1 MFGSYTPGH
10 RRKETNMNKQ
20 LFALFLSNLAILF
33 IGFGVFPLLPLYASR
48 FGATPS
54 MIGIYLA
61 LTYIAISLGT
71 MLPGWLSG
79 RLSQK
84 TVFVSAGIL
93 GVPAVALLGYAT
105 AFWQVVVLTG
115 LVWFT
120 GGVGISL
127 VSLFT
132 GRLAD
137 PDQRGRWFGL
147 IALTTPLGA
156 VVGGSLVAW
165 LVQAQGYRVMFTA
178 LGPVYAVWPLVG
190 LMIRAPRTIQPARLN
205 AREVPTR
212 RTDKRFSLLLLSAF
226 LVAMTISISRLG
238 LSLSMKAALFS
249 ASEIAR
255 TNVVGGLVTIPVVIG
270 FGLLSD
276 RLGRRLFL
284 VIGYGLA
291 ALSAL
296 LLVSASQLW
305 QFWIVSAAV
314 LVARSI
320 SASLAA
326 ALATDLLP
334 PEALGTAIPRLT
346 SLNWMAGILGFAASG
361 YMIER
366 LGQDSLYWIAT
377 IASVAAAAITG
388 WMARADERRAI
399 KTELAPLSASP
410 KGSSAD

>member
-1 MFGSYTPGH
+1 M
-10 RRKETNMNKQ
+10 KKQ
-20 LFALFLSNLAILF
+20 LLALFLSNLAILF
-33 IGFGVFPLLPLYASR
+33 IGFGVFPLLPVYAGR

-54 MIGIYLA
+54 MIGVYLA

-79 RLSQK
+79 RISQK
-84 TVFVSAGIL
+84 VLFVTAGFL
-93 GVPAVALLGYAT
+93 GVPAVSLLGYAA

-115 LVWFT
+115 IVWFT
-120 GGVGISL
+120 GGVGIAL
-127 VSLFT
+127 VSVFT
-132 GRLAD
+132 GRLAS

-156 VVGGSLVAW
+156 VIGGSLVAW
-165 LVQAQGYRVMFTA
+165 LVETQGYQVMFTA

-190 LMIRAPRTIQPARLN
+190 LLIVKEPRAAQTAVPRS
-205 AREVPTR
+205 R
-212 RTDKRFSLLLLSAF
+212 RALAVRPDRRFSLLLLSAF

-249 ASEIAR
+249 AATIAR

-284 VIGYGLA
+284 VIGYSLA
-291 ALSAL
+291 ALSTL

-305 QFWIVSAAV
+305 HFWIVSASV

-320 SASLAA
+320 SGSLAS
-326 ALATDLLP
+326 ALATDILP
-334 PEALGTAIPRLT
+334 PEVLGKALPRLT
-346 SLNWMAGILGFAASG
+346 SLNWVAGILGFATSG
-361 YMIER
+361 YVMET
-366 LGQDSLYWIAT
+366 LGQSGLYWMAT
-377 IASVAAAAITG
+377 IFALAAAAIVG
-388 WMARADERRAI
+388 FVSKRGERPVPG
-399 KTELAPLSASP
+399 TNQPHGQSLLPSP